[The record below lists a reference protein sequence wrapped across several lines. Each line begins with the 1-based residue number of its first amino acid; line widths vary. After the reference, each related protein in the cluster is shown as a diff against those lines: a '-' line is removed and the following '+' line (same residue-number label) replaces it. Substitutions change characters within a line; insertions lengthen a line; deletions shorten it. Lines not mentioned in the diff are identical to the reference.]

1 MKGYQ
6 KLRDNLIKAI
16 DKMRNEL
23 ETVMGNSSEPKG
35 GEANELDGGA
45 TTEM

>member
-23 ETVMGNSSEPKG
+23 ETVMGKSSGPNG
-35 GEANELDGGA
+35 GEANELDGGV